1 MNGGISLGLQLV
13 SSFTH
18 LMEGINQLLNS
29 QAASS
34 LSPLML
40 PDPFAIDILDEAPAQ

>member
-1 MNGGISLGLQLV
+1 MNGGISHGLQVV

-34 LSPLML
+34 LSV
-40 PDPFAIDILDEAPAQ
+40 DVARPFCHRYTG